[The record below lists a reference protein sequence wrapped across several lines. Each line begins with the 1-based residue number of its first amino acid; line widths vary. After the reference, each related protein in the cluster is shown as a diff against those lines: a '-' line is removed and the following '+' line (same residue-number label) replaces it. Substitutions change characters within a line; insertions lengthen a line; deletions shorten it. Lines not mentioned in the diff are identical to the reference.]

1 MHNCSNVQNQSQNSL
16 TKKHRSNDVFHMNHN
31 NLIDSQIHHDPN
43 SNVTFHQKIQKHHHV
58 PPPVSSNMQL
68 VNSSSSSVRR
78 VHSSN
83 DSVTPHHP
91 QQSKDIPTFDGTRT
105 STTFLTSS
113 HPNANDSPI
122 AQNDHHVNNVGQQN
136 YHHQQ
141 TLITNELTRYALT
154 RKYIYDISNFPPL
167 PTAQVL
173 TNNPMM
179 IKLDDLMTKMSEI
192 KDQISNVALKYEKF
206 EQFILEKNQNDKRIE
221 EHLDTVTKNTVA
233 LKKDVV
239 QHSLSV
245 ERHENLFMK
254 VLLPIF
260 EDLFTV
266 ICTQNQ
272 DKKGNPLDADLKYKL
287 ERYRVQMK
295 KASE

>member
-1 MHNCSNVQNQSQNSL
+1 MALGHFKRQCNQIYGTCKTCGEQCADRKIHNCSQIEKCVHCQQNHKSNSLKSPVGKSFRIEL
-16 TKKHRSNDVFHMNHN
+16 TKKLLNLNNH
-31 NLIDSQIHHDPN
+31 P
-43 SNVTFHQKIQKHHHV
+43 TT
-58 PPPVSSNMQL
+58 
-68 VNSSSSSVRR
+68 SSSSY
-78 VHSSN
+78 
-83 DSVTPHHP
+83 
-91 QQSKDIPTFDGTRT
+91 
-105 STTFLTSS
+105 
-113 HPNANDSPI
+113 
-122 AQNDHHVNNVGQQN
+122 NNN
-136 YHHQQ
+136 NNNN
-141 TLITNELTRYALT
+141 I

-192 KDQISNVALKYEKF
+192 KDQISNAALKHEKF

-239 QHSLSV
+239 QHSLLV

-295 KASE
+295 KASEGKLFF